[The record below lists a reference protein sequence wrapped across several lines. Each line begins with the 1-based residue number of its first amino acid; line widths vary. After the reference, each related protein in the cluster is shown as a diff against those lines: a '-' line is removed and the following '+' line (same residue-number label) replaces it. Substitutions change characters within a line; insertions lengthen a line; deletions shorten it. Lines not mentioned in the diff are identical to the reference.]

1 MSQKIIDNWLS
12 LAEYDLATAYDMS
25 KAKRYLYVA
34 FMCQQA
40 IEKIL
45 KACYVKQHTS
55 TPPYTHNL
63 LRLIKELSFKDEMGD
78 EMMAAAEELN
88 SYYIESRYTED
99 IEELVSGIESELYH
113 RGSREV
119 TSREIGE
126 MVMQNLRRMDEVAY
140 IRFATI
146 YRRFADVED
155 LADEIESLLERRQRE
170 AILKAQMRLNI

>member
-1 MSQKIIDNWLS
+1 MSQKIINNWIS
-12 LAEYDLATAYDMS
+12 LAEYDLATAQDML
-25 KAKRYLYVA
+25 KANRYLHVA

-78 EMMAAAEELN
+78 ERMTKIEELN

-99 IEELVSGIESELYH
+99 IEELSKLLTEAKVVSVLNSTKELF
-113 RGSREV
+113 EW
-119 TSREIGE
+119 I
-126 MVMQNLRRMDEVAY
+126 
-140 IRFATI
+140 
-146 YRRFADVED
+146 
-155 LADEIESLLERRQRE
+155 
-170 AILKAQMRLNI
+170 KAKL